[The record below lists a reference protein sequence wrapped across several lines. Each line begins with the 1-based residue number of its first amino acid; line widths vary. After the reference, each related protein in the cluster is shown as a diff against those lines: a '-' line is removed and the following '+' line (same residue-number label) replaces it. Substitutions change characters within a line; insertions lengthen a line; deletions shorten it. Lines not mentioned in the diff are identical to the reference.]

1 MLWNIGVSAGPLE
14 SLQRSSVGLCFEP
27 RNEEA
32 VITSREKPPGTRP
45 ARRVPRGEVSDEAL
59 ADHQERFIERTG
71 EGVTPYLARG
81 PNPANFT
88 PRVTQ
93 IRSAPRIEI
102 EMPAE
107 RPEIPWERLSQ
118 TQVPS
123 VCPDAI
129 FSSSARF
136 ADPLFGLQRVMTSV
150 RLLTHGRTRSE
161 HKRQR

>member
-1 MLWNIGVSAGPLE
+1 MLRKAWAYMVPPRRVTLSCGGWCGLAIGTE
-14 SLQRSSVGLCFEP
+14 LQRRPRASEDLSS
-27 RNEEA
+27 
-32 VITSREKPPGTRP
+32 
-45 ARRVPRGEVSDEAL
+45 ARARASL
-59 ADHQERFIERTG
+59 
-71 EGVTPYLARG
+71 PYLARG